1 MFTLLKK
8 AQSTMEFAAL
18 IMIIIGAMIVAG
30 VYFKRGLQGRW
41 KSSIDDLGDQYD
53 PRVADA
59 DVVHR
64 MDSNSVAKVT
74 TQRNI
79 DGYWTS
85 REDFANT
92 LETKTGNARVAAS
105 P

>member
-1 MFTLLKK
+1 MFKLLKK
-8 AQSTMEFAAL
+8 AQSTVEFAAL
-18 IMIIIGAMIVAG
+18 ICIIIGAMIAGG

-53 PRVADA
+53 PRVADT
-59 DVVHR
+59 DVIHR
-64 MDSNSVAKVT
+64 MDSNALAKVT
-74 TQRNI
+74 TRRTSN
-79 DGYWTS
+79 GYWTT

-92 LETKTGNARVAAS
+92 VETKTGTARTAAS